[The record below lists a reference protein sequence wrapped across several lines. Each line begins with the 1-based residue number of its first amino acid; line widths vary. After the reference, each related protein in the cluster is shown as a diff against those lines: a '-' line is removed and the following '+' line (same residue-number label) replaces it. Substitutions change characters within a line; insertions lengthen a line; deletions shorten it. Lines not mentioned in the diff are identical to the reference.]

1 MVERYKLEEAH
12 ERDIRLMKQEAESE
26 TARIN
31 VRGQTQLKAHD
42 EQAKEQQAALREEA
56 NERIKELE
64 DVIEELEGKV
74 LERDQRI
81 TELEEEA
88 EAECDRLREES
99 QQAIRK
105 AREAQV
111 RSHALTPPHTQ
122 PPCPLSSHT
131 RTLAHLRSQQE
142 TDLKRETSRKL
153 KEEIIDNDKL
163 TVANLN
169 RIKHLEALVD
179 QHKSALDEAE
189 TENHELRE
197 QLVGAVDAKAAEEE
211 SSTLRELLAERE
223 GQLLV
228 MSRRLSDALDGIPE
242 RRHSSSSDFLHRFGL
257 AGSRGIGAGA

>member
-26 TARIN
+26 TTRIN

-42 EQAKEQQAALREEA
+42 EQAKEQQEALREEA

-111 RSHALTPPHTQ
+111 RIALTPSSHT
-122 PPCPLSSHT
+122 PLALSSHT
-131 RTLAHLRSQQE
+131 RTLASPF
-142 TDLKRETSRKL
+142 
-153 KEEIIDNDKL
+153 
-163 TVANLN
+163 
-169 RIKHLEALVD
+169 
-179 QHKSALDEAE
+179 
-189 TENHELRE
+189 
-197 QLVGAVDAKAAEEE
+197 AA
-211 SSTLRELLAERE
+211 RDRPQA
-223 GQLLV
+223 
-228 MSRRLSDALDGIPE
+228 
-242 RRHSSSSDFLHRFGL
+242 
-257 AGSRGIGAGA
+257 

>member
-42 EQAKEQQAALREEA
+42 EQAKEQQEALREEA

-111 RSHALTPPHTQ
+111 RSHALTP
-122 PPCPLSSHT
+122 SSHT
-131 RTLAHLRSQQE
+131 ASLPSLLSHTHPCASPF
-142 TDLKRETSRKL
+142 
-153 KEEIIDNDKL
+153 
-163 TVANLN
+163 
-169 RIKHLEALVD
+169 
-179 QHKSALDEAE
+179 
-189 TENHELRE
+189 
-197 QLVGAVDAKAAEEE
+197 AA
-211 SSTLRELLAERE
+211 RDRPQA
-223 GQLLV
+223 
-228 MSRRLSDALDGIPE
+228 
-242 RRHSSSSDFLHRFGL
+242 
-257 AGSRGIGAGA
+257 

>member
-26 TARIN
+26 TTRIN

-42 EQAKEQQAALREEA
+42 EQAKEQQEALREEA

-111 RSHALTPPHTQ
+111 RSHALTP
-122 PPCPLSSHT
+122 SSH
-131 RTLAHLRSQQE
+131 S
-142 TDLKRETSRKL
+142 
-153 KEEIIDNDKL
+153 
-163 TVANLN
+163 
-169 RIKHLEALVD
+169 
-179 QHKSALDEAE
+179 
-189 TENHELRE
+189 
-197 QLVGAVDAKAAEEE
+197 
-211 SSTLRELLAERE
+211 LLALSPLTHAPLRIS
-223 GQLLV
+223 V
-228 MSRRLSDALDGIPE
+228 RSKRPTSSVRPPVSSRR
-242 RRHSSSSDFLHRFGL
+242 RSS
-257 AGSRGIGAGA
+257 ITTN

>member
-26 TARIN
+26 TTRIN

-42 EQAKEQQAALREEA
+42 EQAKEQQEALREEA

-111 RSHALTPPHTQ
+111 RIALTPSSHA
-122 PPCPLSSHT
+122 PCPLLSHT
-131 RTLAHLRSQQE
+131 HPLHSCSQQE

>member
-131 RTLAHLRSQQE
+131 RTLASLF
-142 TDLKRETSRKL
+142 
-153 KEEIIDNDKL
+153 
-163 TVANLN
+163 
-169 RIKHLEALVD
+169 
-179 QHKSALDEAE
+179 
-189 TENHELRE
+189 
-197 QLVGAVDAKAAEEE
+197 AA
-211 SSTLRELLAERE
+211 RDRPQA
-223 GQLLV
+223 
-228 MSRRLSDALDGIPE
+228 
-242 RRHSSSSDFLHRFGL
+242 
-257 AGSRGIGAGA
+257 